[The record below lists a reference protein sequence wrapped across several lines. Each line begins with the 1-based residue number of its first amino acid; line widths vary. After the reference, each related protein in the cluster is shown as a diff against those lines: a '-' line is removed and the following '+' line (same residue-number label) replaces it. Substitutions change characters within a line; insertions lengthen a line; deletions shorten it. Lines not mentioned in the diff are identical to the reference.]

1 MPEQNSYYERHIFFC
16 LNQRANGEDC
26 CADHRAQEGF
36 DRCKSQVKA
45 AGLSGPGKVRV
56 NKAGCLDRCELGPVM
71 VVYPEAVW
79 YTFVDKDDIDE
90 IIQSHLIEGKPVE
103 RLMVDR
109 PANA

>member
-1 MPEQNSYYERHIFFC
+1 MRI
-16 LNQRANGEDC
+16 
-26 CADHRAQEGF
+26 
-36 DRCKSQVKA
+36 
-45 AGLSGPGKVRV
+45 

-79 YTFVDKDDIDE
+79 YTFVDKEDIDE

-109 PANA
+109 PASA